1 MFHGSI
7 LASHTFTATQ
17 YSPVKTISLPV
28 FYFTLFFCIKNY
40 CCTLVIK
47 YDTMKRILALL
58 LAFTIIQLKAQE
70 LAIVPQPAEINWPQT
85 KGNNTITSNTPIVLA
100 GTGLE
105 NSANFLNDYLQRFYG
120 FKLKIIKGTNF
131 KNAIVLNYERI
142 EHEIPGAYIV
152 NSYNGGIY
160 IAGDNAEG
168 VFYGVQTLLQLLPE
182 AETKGATAK
191 IVLPWVNISDYPRF
205 AYRGLH
211 LDVGR
216 HFMQVDF
223 IKKYIDYIAQHKMN
237 YFHWHLTEDQ
247 GWRIEIKKY
256 PRLTQVG
263 GYRYGTITG
272 KKPGTGNTNTRH
284 GGFYTQAQVKEIVA
298 YAAKRYVTIIPE
310 IELPGHS
317 SAAIAAYPELS
328 CFPKEPT
335 VIPGG
340 NGSVASKKAGGKLV
354 QETWGVFEDVFCP
367 TEYTFQFLQDVLD
380 EVMTLF
386 PSKYIH
392 IGGDECPK
400 EAWKR
405 SAFCQQLIKEKGLKD
420 EHELQSYFIQR
431 IEKHINK
438 KGRTIIGWDEIL
450 EGGLAPNALVMSWR
464 GESGGIEA
472 AKQNHQVIMTPGSHV
487 YFDYAQ
493 SENEDSITISGYTP
507 LEKVYAYEPIP
518 AELPADKHHFVMG
531 AQANVWT
538 EYMTN
543 PRKVEYMIFPRLAA
557 LSEALWTP
565 KEKRSWEQFE
575 KKIPKLMVK
584 YWMEGKNF
592 SEAYFDLKTEVK
604 PAGIGAI
611 QLHLKS
617 TIEKRSEFSTLLVSE
632 EYVLQNDIITEEIMK
647 LPDLSTKEKEDN
659 GIMRDSTIIT
669 KYKKGDLFKSIFRKA
684 DTTLVIRQTSKI
696 ITHQLLHRHKRNK
709 IEININFNKATAQK
723 ITLANAPSKN
733 YPGDGAFTLVN
744 GIWNERGLQKRH
756 EFLGFSGANLDATVE
771 MSSLQTIKEVNVG
784 ILEAVNSWIYRPAA
798 IEVYISADGSNYTLA
813 GTANQFTMAT
823 PLRKIGVSFQPQ
835 QARFVRVVVK
845 NYGTIPAGNPGAGSP
860 AWLFADEIEIN

>member
-1 MFHGSI
+1 
-7 LASHTFTATQ
+7 
-17 YSPVKTISLPV
+17 
-28 FYFTLFFCIKNY
+28 
-40 CCTLVIK
+40 
-47 YDTMKRILALL
+47 MKRLL
-58 LAFTIIQLKAQE
+58 VFIFAATLTHLHAQE
-70 LAIVPQPAEINWPQT
+70 LNIVPQPAEINWPQT

-100 GTGLE
+100 GSGLE

-168 VFYGVQTLLQLLPE
+168 VFYGVQTLLQLLPP
-182 AETKGATAK
+182 ADTKSPAAK

-216 HFMQVDF
+216 HFMPVDF

-263 GYRYGTITG
+263 AYRYGTITG
-272 KKPGTGNTNTRH
+272 KKPGTGNTNTKH

-340 NGSVASKKAGGKLV
+340 NGSIASKKAGGKLV

-507 LEKVYAYEPIP
+507 IEKVYAYEAIP

-557 LSEALWTP
+557 LSEVLWTP
-565 KEKRSWEQFE
+565 KEKRSWEAFE
-575 KKIPKLMVK
+575 KKLP
-584 YWMEGKNF
+584 
-592 SEAYFDLKTEVK
+592 
-604 PAGIGAI
+604 
-611 QLHLKS
+611 QL
-617 TIEKRSEFSTLLVSE
+617 
-632 EYVLQNDIITEEIMK
+632 
-647 LPDLSTKEKEDN
+647 
-659 GIMRDSTIIT
+659 
-669 KYKKGDLFKSIFRKA
+669 YKKYENNKINYSTAFYDIHS
-684 DTTLVIRQTSKI
+684 TTLKDTINNGLLWKLFTNATESKI
-696 ITHQLLHRHKRNK
+696 TYSTTKDTAISEYRSPLAIKNTQTIKAVVSVNGVVKQILLQSFT
-709 IEININFNKATAQK
+709 FNKATAQK
-723 ITLANAPSKN
+723 ITLANTPSKN

-756 EFLGFSGANLDATVE
+756 EFLGFSGANLDATIE

-823 PLRKIGVSFQPQ
+823 PLRKVGVSFQPQ
-835 QARFVRVVVK
+835 QAKFIRVVVK